1 MAVTEDYRK
10 VRVIAKKTLA
20 LIEEQGIRPTP
31 HNYAVWFEYLQETNP
46 DLTRALNELLAKNGK
61 YSENM
66 GVELFKLF
74 FTREKEGRI
83 VQETNRLVQKSM
95 DNVMGNLKRTTAD
108 FSTYGEQLN
117 DFALKAEGMN
127 GQDLQDIIN
136 EIVSQTNS
144 MSDNTSSLYKGLDF
158 ASREIAEL
166 KRRLQHVQREAY
178 TDSLT
183 GIPNRKSFDSVL
195 SREIATARERKSDLC
210 LLMADIDH
218 FKQFNDLHGH
228 TFGDQVIKLVAS
240 TLAKGIG
247 KNALAAR
254 YGGEEFSVILPA
266 TDLADAVNLAND
278 LRMAIAAKRLI
289 QRSTKKDVGKITM
302 SFGVTAY
309 ANSEDPTAFINRA
322 DQALYSAKN
331 AGRNCVKHLQSSTDF

>member
-1 MAVTEDYRK
+1 MAVIESYRN

-20 LIEEQGIRPTP
+20 LIEEQGIQPTP
-31 HNYAVWFEYLQETNP
+31 HNYAIWFEYLQETNP
-46 DLTRALNELLAKNGK
+46 DLTRALNQLLAKNGK

-74 FTREKEGRI
+74 FTRDKEGQV
-83 VQETNRLVQKSM
+83 VQETNHMVQKSM
-95 DNVMGNLKRTTAD
+95 DNVMGDLKRTTAD
-108 FSTYGEQLN
+108 FSSYGKQLN

-127 GQDLQDIIN
+127 GQDLQDIIS

-144 MSDNTSSLYKGLDF
+144 MSDNTSSLHKGLDG

-166 KRRLQHVQREAY
+166 KRRLQYVQREAY
-178 TDSLT
+178 TDALT
-183 GIPNRKSFDSVL
+183 GIPNRKSFDAVL
-195 SREIATARERKSDLC
+195 SKEIATARENQSSLC

-240 TLAKGIG
+240 TLAKGIE

-309 ANSEDPTAFINRA
+309 ALSEGPTAFINRA
-322 DQALYSAKN
+322 DQALYIAKN
-331 AGRNCVKHLQSSTDF
+331 SGRNCVKHLQSSINL